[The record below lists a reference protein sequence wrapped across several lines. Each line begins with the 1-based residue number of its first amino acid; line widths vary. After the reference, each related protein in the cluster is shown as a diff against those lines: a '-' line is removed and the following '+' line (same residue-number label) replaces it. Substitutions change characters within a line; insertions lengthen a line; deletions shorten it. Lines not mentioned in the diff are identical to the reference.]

1 MPRLLSL
8 TVPFLAAAFCV
19 ASIPARAEVLIVV
32 DKTVQQMTVS
42 VDGQPRWVWP
52 VSTGRAGY
60 ATPSGRFRPFR
71 MEADHYSK
79 EWDEAPMP
87 YSIFFTM
94 EGHAIHGSFETK
106 NLGRRASHGCIRLSP
121 QHAAALYALVRERG
135 VSDARVVVTNSS
147 EPLVAGAPQPET
159 TAAGWNQTNPALTPY
174 AYAPEGGYA
183 PTQPY
188 GRKMLEEP
196 EPVSYAPP
204 PPPGRKLPDSDGEE
218 PAAAVPPY
226 SQPER
231 NQ

>member
-1 MPRLLSL
+1 MFRLCFL
-8 TVPFLAAAFCV
+8 TVPLLAAAFCV

-32 DKTVQQMTVS
+32 DKTAQQMTVS
-42 VDGQPRWVWP
+42 VDGQPRWIWP
-52 VSTGRAGY
+52 VSTGRPGY

-135 VSDARVVVTNSS
+135 VSDARVVVTSG
-147 EPLVAGAPQPET
+147 EPLIARAPQPET
-159 TAAGWNQTNPALTPY
+159 GTAGWDQTNPALSPY
-174 AYAPEGGYA
+174 AYAAEGASSY
-183 PTQPY
+183 PPPQPY
-188 GRKMLEEP
+188 GRRMLDSEP
-196 EPVSYAPP
+196 EPLSYAPP
-204 PPPGRKLPDSDGEE
+204 YYRPQRD
-218 PAAAVPPY
+218 Y
-226 SQPER
+226 
-231 NQ
+231 